1 MLTACYSS
9 NVPAIQVK
17 NVPDDIHEQLRRT
30 AEELNCTIGDLIIEA
45 ITRDMKRRRHSTWLD
60 AVLSRPSTPGA
71 TTSDTLKALDA
82 GRSERSSKP
91 AR

>member
-1 MLTACYSS
+1 M
-9 NVPAIQVK
+9 PAIQVK

-45 ITRDMKRRRHSTWLD
+45 ISRDMKRRRHSAWLD
-60 AVLSRPSTPGA
+60 AVLSKSSPSGA
-71 TTSDTLKALDA
+71 TTSRTLAALDA
-82 GRSERSSKP
+82 GRAERHSKR